1 MSLEENIK
9 KWVVLDNQQK
19 KLNEQVKELRTKKND
34 LTTNIITNFSE
45 KNMKSPI
52 IKISDGRLSL
62 IETQHTNVM
71 SFKFLLDTFN
81 EYFDDEKE
89 ANKLL
94 DFVKGK
100 RTFTN
105 VPSIKRIYN
114 KE

>member
-9 KWVVLDNQQK
+9 RWVVLDNQQK
-19 KLNEQVKELRTKKND
+19 KLNEQVKELREKKND
-34 LTTNIITNFSE
+34 LTGCIITDFSD
-45 KNMKSPI
+45 KNIKSPI
-52 IKISDGRLSL
+52 IKISDGRLNL
-62 IETQHTNVM
+62 IETQHANVM
-71 SFKFLLDTFN
+71 SFKFLLDSFK

-94 DFVKGK
+94 DFVKSK

-105 VPSIKRIYN
+105 VSSIKRIYN

>member
-19 KLNEQVKELRTKKND
+19 KLNEQVKELRDKKNN
-34 LTTNIITNFSE
+34 LTGSIITDFSD
-45 KNMKSPI
+45 KNIKSPI
-52 IKISDGRLSL
+52 IKISDGRLNL
-62 IETQHTNVM
+62 IETQHANVM
-71 SFKFLLDTFN
+71 SFKFLLDSFK

-94 DFVKGK
+94 DFVKSK

-105 VPSIKRIYN
+105 VSSIKRIYN

>member
-19 KLNEQVKELRTKKND
+19 KLNEQVKKIRDQKNN
-34 LTTNIITNFSE
+34 LTSDIITNFSE
-45 KNMKSPI
+45 KNIKSPI

-62 IETQHTNVM
+62 IETQQPNVI
-71 SFKFLLDTFN
+71 SYKFLLDSFK
-81 EYFDDEKE
+81 EYFNNEND

-94 DFVKGK
+94 EFIKNR

-105 VPSIKRIYN
+105 VSSIKRLYN

>member
-1 MSLEENIK
+1 MNLEENIK

-45 KNMKSPI
+45 KNIKSPI

-62 IETQHTNVM
+62 TETQHANVI
-71 SFKFLLDTFN
+71 SFKFLFDTFK
-81 EYFDDEKE
+81 EYFEDEKE
-89 ANKLL
+89 ANELL
-94 DFVKGK
+94 DFVKSK

-105 VPSIKRIYN
+105 VVSIKRIYN

>member
-19 KLNEQVKELRTKKND
+19 KLNEQVKDLRDKKND
-34 LTTNIITNFSE
+34 LTTNIITNFSD
-45 KNMKSPI
+45 KNIKSPI

-62 IETQHTNVM
+62 IETQHANVM
-71 SFKFLLDTFN
+71 SFKFLLDSFK

-94 DFVKGK
+94 DFVKSK

-105 VPSIKRIYN
+105 VSSIKRIYN